1 MTLRTSPVLSLAS
14 IYLIPPS
21 IVIILSRHASLHA
34 FFKIKSNWMKHN
46 LVSSVTTVE
55 KAVLFCCDEGSDSQ
69 DPILAIC
76 IRIFHDDSFFSSGN
90 LTQFKGIQVSLYSDE
105 SN

>member
-1 MTLRTSPVLSLAS
+1 
-14 IYLIPPS
+14 
-21 IVIILSRHASLHA
+21 
-34 FFKIKSNWMKHN
+34 MKHN

-76 IRIFHDDSFFSSGN
+76 IRIFHDDSFFLREIYRSVRV
-90 LTQFKGIQVSLYSDE
+90 FKYPFIAMKAIE
-105 SN
+105 